1 MQSSSFASRVAS
13 VANVGAHRPLQ
24 LTRLRT
30 FTASAQVTPQA
41 RATQLH
47 PPSSAEF
54 SLRPCVSAAGSVSVW
69 PLRVRSWSQSF
80 RAVVC
85 KKRQTPR
92 RLRR

>member
-41 RATQLH
+41 TARATQLH

-54 SLRPCVSAAGSVSVW
+54 SLRPCASAAGSVSVW
-69 PLRVRSWSQSF
+69 PLPVLWSRSF
-80 RAVVC
+80 PAAAC
-85 KKRQTPR
+85 KKRR
-92 RLRR
+92 MLCR